1 VPFAAASAGY
11 KKKPPRVPPRAAMES
26 LITLKQALDA
36 GLITDSDYDA
46 AKTAFL
52 RAQQIRSGFES
63 GLLSKADYDVVKAS
77 FLTSLGSADSVPTP
91 LPPVSSAPPLRVP
104 PPAAAAVRQPPQA
117 VTAPSPAA
125 RPAAPPLASAA
136 PPPPPPA
143 AAPPPMRSSSTAP
156 AAAAPTDTDGAC
168 CAGVRFLP
176 ARPAACPARR
186 DAGRRAGRAARGHAG
201 PVTARLTSLARAFPP
216 PAAWVASN
224 AHAPLAR
231 AHTFALAVLPSRAPH
246 RNR

>member
-1 VPFAAASAGY
+1 
-11 KKKPPRVPPRAAMES
+11 MES

-104 PPAAAAVRQPPQA
+104 PAASAARPPPQAAAAPA
-117 VTAPSPAA
+117 AAA
-125 RPAAPPLASAA
+125 RPAAPPPAAA

-143 AAPPPMRSSSTAP
+143 AAPPPSRASSTAP
-156 AAAAPTDTDGAC
+156 ASAAPADADGAC
-168 CAGVRFLP
+168 CAGVRFLGL
-176 ARPAACPARR
+176 ARPQRAARAGVAARLAGCAAGGGACPA
-186 DAGRRAGRAARGHAG
+186 AASW
-201 PVTARLTSLARAFPP
+201 TCLARVFSAGT
-216 PAAWVASN
+216 WLAS
-224 AHAPLAR
+224 HADAPHAR
-231 AHTFALAVLPSRAPH
+231 AHTFARLRLPRPH